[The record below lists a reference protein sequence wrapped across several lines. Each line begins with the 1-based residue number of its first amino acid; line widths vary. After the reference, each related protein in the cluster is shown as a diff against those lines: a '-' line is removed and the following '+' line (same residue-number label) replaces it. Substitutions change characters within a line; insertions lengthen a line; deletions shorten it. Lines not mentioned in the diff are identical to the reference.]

1 MPPTQ
6 QRQTADAL
14 LAAFNRMDIPAMMAL
29 RSPDCTQQIVPLRFG
44 FRVQKNTEY
53 LRRMNFIVQAFD
65 NFHLEVNEVIED
77 VEARK
82 IVMWLSARGDTKVG
96 VYRNEYM
103 WTMEFDGSGE
113 KIVKIKEFVD
123 AAMIKEFYPQLKESI
138 RPAKTG

>member
-1 MPPTQ
+1 
-6 QRQTADAL
+6 
-14 LAAFNRMDIPAMMAL
+14 
-29 RSPDCTQQIVPLRFG
+29 
-44 FRVQKNTEY
+44 
-53 LRRMNFIVQAFD
+53 MNFIVQAFE

-123 AAMIKEFYPQLKESI
+123 TAMIKEFYPQLKESI